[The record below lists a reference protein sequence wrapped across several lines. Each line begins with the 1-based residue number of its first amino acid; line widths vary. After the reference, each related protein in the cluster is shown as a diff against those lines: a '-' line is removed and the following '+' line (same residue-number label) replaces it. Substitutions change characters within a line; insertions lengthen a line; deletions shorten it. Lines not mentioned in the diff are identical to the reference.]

1 MFVYQS
7 VWLKIWYIP
16 MGMDQNWPPQY
27 LNVVPQVFNFDPYPN
42 GIWIAMVRS
51 AHKPPER
58 GASMFSGSAVNSTR
72 NMHRL
77 YTASGFCPLEY
88 I

>member
-58 GASMFSGSAVNSTR
+58 GASMFFWQCRKLN
-72 NMHRL
+72 
-77 YTASGFCPLEY
+77 
-88 I
+88 